1 MVRLPVLVP
10 DPVALGTSARVGCPD
25 PWNLGKLDA
34 KVERAA
40 GDSWILYFYVLSI
53 RKSKISPISLNR
65 LKQFWDDFS
74 DM

>member
-1 MVRLPVLVP
+1 MYLILLPLGLLQELGVRI
-10 DPVALGTSARVGCPD
+10 LG
-25 PWNLGKLDA
+25 NLGKLDA

-40 GDSWILYFYVLSI
+40 GDSWTLDFYVLSI
-53 RKSKISPISLNR
+53 RKSKIYLISLNR

>member
-1 MVRLPVLVP
+1 LYLILLPLGLLQELGVRI
-10 DPVALGTSARVGCPD
+10 LG
-25 PWNLGKLDA
+25 NLGKLDA

-40 GDSWILYFYVLSI
+40 GDSWTLDFYVLSI
-53 RKSKISPISLNR
+53 RKSKISLISLNR